1 MRYRKNAIDEL
12 KRCLSVC
19 LYVCMWLETAD
30 FSEFGATNLLCSSL
44 YENNDFGAFLG
55 LRGVSPTT
63 ESKTL
68 AFQVRV
74 EAIAVF
80 PLACMEKVNIHE
92 N

>member
-1 MRYRKNAIDEL
+1 MF
-12 KRCLSVC
+12 VWM
-19 LYVCMWLETAD
+19 YVCMWLEPYD
-30 FSEFGATNLLCSSL
+30 FSEFGVTGFFCQSL

-55 LRGVSPTT
+55 LRGISPTT

-74 EAIAVF
+74 EAIAVI

-92 N
+92 K